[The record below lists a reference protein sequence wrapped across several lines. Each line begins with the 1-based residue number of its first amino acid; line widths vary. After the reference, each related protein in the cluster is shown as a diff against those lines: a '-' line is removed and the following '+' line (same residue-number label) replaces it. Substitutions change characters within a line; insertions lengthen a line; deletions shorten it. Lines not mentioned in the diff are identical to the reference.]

1 MSIEC
6 PACDRPT
13 TDYLCKTCLGP
24 TGELHRKLAT
34 VGHLLAELDVTIGK
48 RDKTAPDG
56 PRVAGSASNPMPINA
71 TAADIKSHLIDAI
84 HGVHLGTKPVRVR
97 FLEEPVKLAL
107 WSREQLGRLGTN
119 PKAPA
124 IRQQFLAAY
133 ERAVKAV
140 DLPAEKISL
149 GECGNIEEGI
159 ECVEA
164 LSVEVGEPFVNC
176 TTCSATWDV
185 KARQREAISDAWH
198 TVGILPSVLRA
209 LKQSGHVDI
218 PLKRAEAWVMRGK
231 LSPAEGTLYTPAAV
245 LKAYHETPTGKRE
258 LKVRAA

>member
-1 MSIEC
+1 MIEC

-13 TDYLCKTCLGP
+13 TGYLCKICV
-24 TGELHRKLAT
+24 GEDGDLHRKLTT

-56 PRVAGSASNPMPINA
+56 PKVRSASNPMPINA

-107 WSREQLGRLGTN
+107 WSREQLGRLALN

-124 IRQQFLAAY
+124 IREQFLAAY
-133 ERAVKAV
+133 EKAVKAV

-149 GECGNIEEGI
+149 GECGNVEEGV
-159 ECVEA
+159 ECEEELTVA
-164 LSVEVGEPFVNC
+164 VGEPWVHC
-176 TTCSATWDV
+176 GTCGCTWDV
-185 KARQREAISDAWH
+185 KERQRVAISDAWH
-198 TVGILPSVLRA
+198 TKGILPSVLRA

-231 LSPAEGTLYTPAAV
+231 LSPEEGTLFTPAAV
-245 LKAYHETPTGKRE
+245 LRAYHQTPTGKRE
-258 LKVRAA
+258 LKARAA